1 MRAASS
7 FCELPHPFVL
17 CCCGPC
23 RDAHRREH
31 AVRVTEQGVR
41 GSYGPNEAAA
51 VRVLGVVRYRHPV
64 RPLCET
70 QGQVGLLMYATPLCV
85 ARGPHPPH
93 HSDGVSTTSTQ
104 LADTN
109 DQLEAVTEQLATHGS
124 AVSDTGPVQRI
135 RESPSRSLLPA
146 NQCSHTGVP
155 YVYIRPSHDEV
166 LVASAISAH
175 YPQPPPP
182 LTRSDTHSSPLLPAP
197 CRRGAGGHQA

>member
-1 MRAASS
+1 
-7 FCELPHPFVL
+7 
-17 CCCGPC
+17 
-23 RDAHRREH
+23 
-31 AVRVTEQGVR
+31 
-41 GSYGPNEAAA
+41 
-51 VRVLGVVRYRHPV
+51 
-64 RPLCET
+64 
-70 QGQVGLLMYATPLCV
+70 MYATPLCV

-135 RESPSRSLLPA
+135 RELPSRSLLPA

-175 YPQPPPP
+175 YPAFSSNPPPP
-182 LTRSDTHSSPLLPAP
+182 PHPL
-197 CRRGAGGHQA
+197 